1 MKRRFPTFAIA
12 AAALTLVATS
22 CSLEPATGDGDAVTV
37 VIGYQSKTINTVT
50 AGTLLRAQGYLEQRL
65 QAVTEQT
72 GTKYSV
78 EWQDYDTGAPITAQM
93 VAEKIDIGSMGD
105 YPMLING
112 SRTQANPRSK
122 TQIVSV
128 AAFYPKNTLNM
139 VVVPPNSPATTLAD
153 LAGRK
158 VSASVGSA
166 GHGTLV
172 QALDRAGI
180 DPGTGVEVLNQQP
193 QVGSS
198 ALESGQVAALSQFV
212 AWPGLLVFQDKAK
225 LLYDGAELHTP
236 TLHGV
241 VV

>member
-22 CSLEPATGDGDAVTV
+22 CSLEPSAGNGDAVTV

-65 QAVTEQT
+65 QDVTERT

-112 SRTQANPRSK
+112 SKTQANPLAR
-122 TQIVSV
+122 TEIVSITG
-128 AAFYPKNTLNM
+128 YNPKGALNM
-139 VVVPPNSPATTLAD
+139 VVVAPDSNATALTD
-153 LAGRK
+153 LAG
-158 VSASVGSA
+158 A
-166 GHGTLV
+166 
-172 QALDRAGI
+172 
-180 DPGTGVEVLNQQP
+180 
-193 QVGSS
+193 
-198 ALESGQVAALSQFV
+198 
-212 AWPGLLVFQDKAK
+212 
-225 LLYDGAELHTP
+225 
-236 TLHGV
+236 
-241 VV
+241 